1 MTSYRSS
8 KISIKHLFGILIKV
22 CALLA
27 VMLIYCSCTDSK
39 YEKSLLNAEEI
50 MEEDPDSARR
60 ILAAIVENPSDSE
73 RLRAI
78 YVLLNTQLQIKNN
91 YWASDH
97 DSLKSALNYFIDNPN
112 VEEEHLM
119 KTYYCY
125 ADLLQA
131 SDSLSEAAK
140 ASATAIDIASSRQ
153 DNLWIG
159 KTNEQMADIL
169 ADAMKPEKS
178 IPFAEK
184 AVKYYD
190 KADRHR
196 NSLFIKCDIANR
208 YSAIGR
214 PETGIALADSINRIS
229 RLPKAD
235 SLLTAYS
242 LSAIAY
248 GYLNLEDYSKARD
261 CYKEI
266 EEHYLNLYTFPTHEK
281 IFIARCE
288 IALGNTDRARQLLE
302 DIDTTYRQD
311 NYKLKHLKY
320 LLSCKNDNQE
330 AQLEALRQFTE
341 ERERLLVDIN
351 DISVLEGEREHFRQK
366 ADAQIDKTRN
376 TAVIATIAILF
387 TVLVM
392 YLSIIIYR
400 KKLKLRKEADIKA
413 VRDSIDAKVEAVNA
427 LIAEKDDTITKLR
440 AIHSDQLYK
449 QKWEAVNILAKEYLK
464 KKDSDNEKVKMSI
477 FADLDSS
484 LHKIFDADFFDNTE
498 YHLNLVMDNV
508 ISLLREECPDFNEQ
522 TIQFI
527 ILCYLGLDTGIIAYI
542 MNVSINNVYTTKN
555 RIKARLKRIN
565 PLHLEMFLARF

>member
-1 MTSYRSS
+1 MTRDMSS
-8 KISIKHLFGILIKV
+8 IISTHLYGILTKAYV
-22 CALLA
+22 LLA
-27 VMLIYCSCTDSK
+27 VTLLCVSCSDSK
-39 YEKSLLNAEEI
+39 YQQQLLHAEEM
-50 MEEDPDSARR
+50 MEEDPDSARQ
-60 ILAAIVENPSDSE
+60 ILAAIADTPSHSE
-73 RLRAI
+73 RLRAV
-78 YVLLNTQLQIKNN
+78 YALLNTQLQIKNN
-91 YWASDH
+91 YWTSDH
-97 DSLKSALNYFIDNPN
+97 DSLIYALNYFIDNPN
-112 VEEEHLM
+112 GEEEHLM
-119 KTYYCY
+119 KAYYCY

-140 ASATAIDIASSRQ
+140 ASATAIDIASSRK

-169 ADAMKPEKS
+169 ADAMRPEQS

-184 AVKYYD
+184 AIKYYD

-208 YSAIGR
+208 YSSIGR
-214 PETGIALADSINRIS
+214 PETGIALADSINKIS
-229 RLPKAD
+229 RQPEAD

-248 GYLNLEDYSKARD
+248 GYLNLENYRKARD
-261 CYKEI
+261 YYKEI

-288 IALGNTDRARQLLE
+288 IALGNTDIARHLLE

-311 NYKLKHLKY
+311 NYKVKHLKY
-320 LLSCKNDNQE
+320 LLSCKDDNQE

-341 ERERLLVDIN
+341 ERERLLVEMN
-351 DISVLEGEREHFRQK
+351 DLSVLEGEREHFRHK
-366 ADAQIDKTRN
+366 AEVQTNKTRN
-376 TAVIATIAILF
+376 IALIATISILLI
-387 TVLVM
+387 TLVT

-400 KKLKLRKEADIKA
+400 RKLKLRKEADIKA
-413 VRDSIDAKVEAVNA
+413 VKDSLDAKVEAVNA
-427 LIAEKDDTITKLR
+427 LIAERDDTITKLR
-440 AIHSDQLYK
+440 AIHSDLIYK
-449 QKWEAVNILAKEYLK
+449 QKWETVNILAKEYLK

-484 LHKIFDADFFDNTE
+484 LQKIFDADFFDNTE
-498 YHLNLVMDNV
+498 YHLNLVMDN
-508 ISLLREECPDFNEQ
+508 IIALLREECPDFNKQ

-542 MNVSINNVYTTKN
+542 MNVSINNVYTTKT

-565 PLHLEMFLARF
+565 PPHLEMFLSRF